1 MRLLLDFSASVCR
14 QASEGTSAASRP
26 TQPALS
32 HWARRRRPVASTQ
45 RAADRPIRPGSPEPS
60 TGALLHGGPRR
71 AVRTCADYP
80 HRPALPACDLRC
92 PRTFTSLSLYQACL
106 RADRL
111 QPQTTR
117 WDVPTRHRRYVGY
130 PRDTWAPKHPAS
142 PPPTPS
148 PPIVGTISAC
158 VVKSTT
164 WVPRDNDCG
173 WAPPSSRPAAPW
185 AGGEPHGRCG
195 RRSALYT

>member
-1 MRLLLDFSASVCR
+1 MRRALAFSASVCR

-32 HWARRRRPVASTQ
+32 RWARRLRPVASTQ
-45 RAADRPIRPGSPEPS
+45 RAADRPIRPGCPEPS
-60 TGALLHGGPRR
+60 TGALLHDGPRQ
-71 AVRTCADYP
+71 AVQTCADYL

-92 PRTFTSLSLYQACL
+92 PRTFTSLSLSQAFL

-117 WDVPTRHRRYVGY
+117 WDVPTRHRRYVGC
-130 PRDTWAPKHPAS
+130 PRDTRAPRHPAS

-158 VVKSTT
+158 TVKSRT
-164 WVPRDNDCG
+164 WVSRGNDCG
-173 WAPPSSRPAAPW
+173 WAQPSSRPAAPH
-185 AGGEPHGRCG
+185 AGGR
-195 RRSALYT
+195 AA